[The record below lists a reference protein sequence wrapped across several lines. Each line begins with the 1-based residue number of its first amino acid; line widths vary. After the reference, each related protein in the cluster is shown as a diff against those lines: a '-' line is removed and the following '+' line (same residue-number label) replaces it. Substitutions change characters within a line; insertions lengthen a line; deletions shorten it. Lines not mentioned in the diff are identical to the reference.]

1 MYKVDEYIEPSQH
14 RGVILLSAELPE
26 AEPLADELIA
36 MLAIEREVTGDARF
50 KSVYMSLR

>member
-26 AEPLADELIA
+26 DEPLADELIA